1 MITQYIN
8 SNGYSSVDSATQAVI
23 ANKISLLDEY
33 VLMQTGEYEWTAL
46 VKNTMSKKTTKYT
59 ITRNSSGYSSP
70 YSVSA
75 AENADFDYNITNE
88 YYVYSNVGQGRS
100 LDLPVYDGVQSHAL
114 VIMCCALMF
123 AIVFKGVLFRCLDSL
138 RRR

>member
-8 SNGYSSVDSATQAVI
+8 SSGYSSIDSATQAVI
-23 ANKISLLDEY
+23 ANKISLLDKY

-100 LDLPVYDGVQSHAL
+100 LDLPVHNGVQSHAL
-114 VIMCCALMF
+114 AIMCCALMF

>member
-8 SNGYSSVDSATQAVI
+8 SSGYSSVDSATQAVI
-23 ANKISLLDEY
+23 ANKISLLDKY

-100 LDLPVYDGVQSHAL
+100 LDLPVHNGVQSHAL
-114 VIMCCALMF
+114 AIMCCALMF

-138 RRR
+138 RQR